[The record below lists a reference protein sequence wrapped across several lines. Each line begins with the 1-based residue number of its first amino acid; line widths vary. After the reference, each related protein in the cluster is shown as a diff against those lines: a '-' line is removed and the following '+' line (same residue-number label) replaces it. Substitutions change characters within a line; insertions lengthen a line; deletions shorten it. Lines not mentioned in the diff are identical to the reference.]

1 MIQAVNNILAL
12 QNAVGSYFM
21 SVKPRALF
29 NTTIKSHSMAHIA
42 VNAKHVNPRISI
54 CYAGED
60 YMKAIR
66 RMVSTS
72 IQGLIL

>member
-1 MIQAVNNILAL
+1 MT
-12 QNAVGSYFM
+12 
-21 SVKPRALF
+21 VKPKALF
-29 NTTIKSHSMAHIA
+29 NTTIKSHTMAHIA
-42 VNAKHVNPRISI
+42 ADARHVNPRISI

-60 YMKAIR
+60 YMKVIR

>member
-21 SVKPRALF
+21 SVNPSALF

-42 VNAKHVNPRISI
+42 ADARHVNPRISI

-66 RMVSTS
+66 RMVATS
-72 IQGLIL
+72 IHGLIL

>member
-1 MIQAVNNILAL
+1 
-12 QNAVGSYFM
+12 M

-29 NTTIKSHSMAHIA
+29 NTTIKSHTMAHIA
-42 VNAKHVNPRISI
+42 ADARHVNPRISI

-60 YMKAIR
+60 YMKVIR